1 MSIQQSLAAFFDLRE
16 KRVLG
21 IQRKSAILGKVG
33 QWQFPLLAAIRNY
46 AWKNIPDKWIAKDF
60 EDLLIR
66 RA

>member
-1 MSIQQSLAAFFDLRE
+1 MHQSLVEFFNLRK

-21 IQRKSAILGKVG
+21 IQRKSAVLGKVG
-33 QWQFPLLAAIRNY
+33 QWQFPLLAGIRNY
-46 AWKNIPDKWIAKDF
+46 CWKNIPDKWIAKDF